1 MIDIQKRET
10 WMEIHQHHPNHFP
23 YGYGI
28 WLMAFAPPIQLEYIA
43 EWPSTLQSSHQ
54 SPFLNLSETR

>member
-1 MIDIQKRET
+1 MQISLIECTIRVKEMIDIQERKVDGDSSA
-10 WMEIHQHHPNHFP
+10 PSNHFP

-43 EWPSTLQSSHQ
+43 EWPSTLQS
-54 SPFLNLSETR
+54 